1 MSSSCPSTIMKHGRK
16 KVSDTNLV
24 SISVEYI
31 KGCEE
36 AVFIFAKAL
45 WDWLVCNHIGS
56 LCQT

>member
-45 WDWLVCNHIGS
+45 
-56 LCQT
+56 